1 MLLELCP
8 HGELARAKSMVQRGE
23 GVDMLQ
29 ELSAG
34 LTEAVGIAIS
44 PFPIIAIILVLL
56 SARAKVNAPFFV
68 VGWVVGLIVTTSIGY
83 FLIGADSS
91 SSSSK
96 GPSDLS
102 LILQLVLGV
111 LFAVLAIVEF
121 RKRGR
126 PGAPAKEPKFFA
138 KLDNLTVY
146 LALGLGLALAVV
158 NAKNLPLAL
167 MGGAE
172 MAGAAGSGGG
182 GVAAIVTFALIASST
197 LILPTLIVLLLG
209 KRVETQLTDTKNW
222 LLRHNS
228 AIMVTLFALLAA
240 KALSDGLALFT

>member
-1 MLLELCP
+1 MA
-8 HGELARAKSMVQRGE
+8 HDGK
-23 GVDMLQ
+23 GVHMLQ
-29 ELSAG
+29 EISAG

-68 VGWVVGLIVTTSIGY
+68 LGWVVGLIVTTSIGY
-83 FLIGADSS
+83 FLIGAGSS

-96 GPSDLS
+96 GPSEAS

-111 LFAVLAIVEF
+111 LFAILAIVEF
-121 RKRGR
+121 RKRPR
-126 PGAPAKEPKFFA
+126 PGTQQKEPKFFA
-138 KLDNLTVY
+138 KLDNLTFFV
-146 LALGLGLALAVV
+146 ALGLGLALAVV

-167 MGGAE
+167 MAGAE
-172 MAGAAGSGGG
+172 MAGVAGSGGG
-182 GVAAIVTFALIASST
+182 GVAAIVVFALIASST

-209 KRVETQLTDTKNW
+209 KRVEKQLTDIKDW
-222 LLRHNS
+222 LLSHNS

-240 KALSDGLALFT
+240 KALSDGLTLFT

>member
-1 MLLELCP
+1 
-8 HGELARAKSMVQRGE
+8 MVHRRKGLN
-23 GVDMLQ
+23 MLQ
-29 ELSAG
+29 QLSAG

-44 PFPIIAIILVLL
+44 PFPVIAIILILL
-56 SARAKVNAPFFV
+56 SARAKVNAPFFA
-68 VGWVVGLIVTTSIGY
+68 VGWVVGLIATTSIGY
-83 FLIGADSS
+83 FLISAGSS
-91 SSSSK
+91 SSGSK

-111 LFAVLAIVEF
+111 LFAILAIIEF
-121 RKRGR
+121 RRRGR
-126 PGAPAKEPKFFA
+126 PGSPAKEPKFFT
-138 KLDNLTVY
+138 KLDSLNFY

-167 MGGAE
+167 VGGAA
-172 MAGAAGSGGG
+172 MAGAAGSGSG
-182 GVAAIVTFALIASST
+182 GVAAIVAFSLIASST

-209 KRVETQLTDTKNW
+209 KRVASQLTDIKDW

-240 KALSDGLALFT
+240 KALSDGLTLFI